1 MSTKN
6 MSIKEFLVKDNNNL
20 DFIRIICA
28 SLVIVGHSYRL
39 NPNPGQRD
47 IIELLTGF
55 TYSGAIAVKIFF
67 FISGL
72 LVTDSL
78 LKRQSI
84 PVFVISRFFRMMPG
98 LLFLLL
104 ITTFIV
110 GPIATEYP
118 LGDYFRNTGTYKYI
132 ISNFAFITNYTLPGV
147 FRHNNLGQT
156 VNGSLWSL
164 RLEVRCYAFLLLAF
178 FFIKSRKPI
187 FNIMILLIFIDA
199 VFHLKIIGRGEN
211 TEHSLL
217 PLSFALGSFLA
228 VNKEKI
234 VLNNIVGVVLLLLT
248 LIFWRTSFNE
258 IIFITTTCYLVLL
271 LCKNK
276 YVKKIKIKHDISY
289 GIYLWG
295 FLIQQI
301 IYDIARSQNI
311 YLYMLESILLS
322 ALMGYISYVVVE
334 KRFMEI
340 GKKLSRRFDT
350 RKKDISPAA

>member
-47 IIELLTGF
+47 LIELLTGF
-55 TYSGAIAVKIFF
+55 TYSGALAVKIFF
-67 FISGL
+67 FISGM

-118 LGDYFRNTGTYKYI
+118 LGDYFMNTGTYKYI

-164 RLEVRCYAFLLLAF
+164 RLEIRCYAFLLLAF
-178 FFIKSRKPI
+178 LFIKSRKPI
-187 FNIMILLIFIDA
+187 YNIMILLIFIDA
-199 VFHLKIIGRGEN
+199 VFHLKIIGRGDN

-234 VLNNIVGVVLLLLT
+234 VLSNIVGAVLVVLTAAL
-248 LIFWRTSFNE
+248 WRTGFNE
-258 IIFITTTCYLVLL
+258 IMFVIAVCYLVLL

-276 YVKKIKIKHDISY
+276 YIKKIKFKHDISY

-295 FLIQQI
+295 FLVQQI
-301 IYDIARSQNI
+301 IYDIVSLQNI
-311 YLYMLESILLS
+311 YVYMLESIVAS
-322 ALMGYISYVVVE
+322 AVMGYFSYILVE

-340 GKKLSRRFDT
+340 GKKLSKRFDT
-350 RKKDISPAA
+350 RKKDVLPAA